1 VQEPTCTSEQPRAP
15 ALATVSDVDETF
27 EFPYPGP
34 VENALL
40 RIHFDPAS
48 PAFAGLTDQLGLE
61 ADGSLAVDEVQLLP
75 DGWIRAYYLHLPNL
89 DVDESPYPTDRV
101 DVLLRTDQVV
111 AISSRLQLRGPPPN
125 NVDEFDRDE
134 VIEER
139 ARLDA
144 GFRSTA
150 ALRPKS

>member
-1 VQEPTCTSEQPRAP
+1 M
-15 ALATVSDVDETF
+15 DETL

-40 RIHFDPAS
+40 CIHFDPTS
-48 PAFAGLTDQLGLE
+48 PAFAGLAERLGVDV
-61 ADGSLAVDEVQLLP
+61 DGSLAVDEVQVLP
-75 DGWIRAYYLHLPNL
+75 DGWIRAFYLHMPNL

-101 DVLLRTDQVV
+101 DVLLRADQVV

-125 NVDEFDRDE
+125 KLDDFDRDE
-134 VIEER
+134 IIEER

-150 ALRPKS
+150 PPRAEA